1 MKGSVSMDKV
11 IVNTKNE
18 LMEKVIDLTK
28 SIEILTEHISM
39 HQDVVDRLTQ
49 KRDYQ
54 IEQIRVLQSLIE
66 TLE

>member
-1 MKGSVSMDKV
+1 MDKV

-39 HQDVVDRLTQ
+39 RQDVVNRLTQ

-54 IEQIRVLQSLIE
+54 IEQIRVLQNLIT
-66 TLE
+66 TLD